1 MKGGSSLVV
10 ELEEENNNINSII
23 IIQNKDNK
31 HYHGEQESF
40 KIAFYSIIN
49 FIYFFPVFFAITYP
63 FPATPRPHSLER
75 SRGTS
80 IQYRRVT
87 QSVPQARG
95 NDHPASPRPAR
106 RRGSGKRAAEARSR
120 ADSTVVTH
128 FASSVSMRRRFR
140 CGDTLAIYCMYVL
153 YVQHGTVLC
162 GLGFIQGTCVDESLD
177 SAGGSVKLYGKA
189 IGSIPRRNK
198 RLVRRGNYRSLLPC
212 YNTVYSLVVVVY
224 AVR

>member
-1 MKGGSSLVV
+1 MEGGSSLVV

-40 KIAFYSIIN
+40 KIAFLFL
-49 FIYFFPVFFAITYP
+49 FIYFFSIFFAITYP
-63 FPATPRPHSLER
+63 FPAAPRPHSLER

-80 IQYRRVT
+80 IQDRRVT
-87 QSVPQARG
+87 QSVKPGGATRPPVPAPPAGVAVVRG
-95 NDHPASPRPAR
+95 RQRPAVVPI
-106 RRGSGKRAAEARSR
+106 ARLLP
-120 ADSTVVTH
+120 TLPP
-128 FASSVSMRRRFR
+128 RFR
-140 CGDTLAIYCMYVL
+140 CGDTFAIYCMYSM

-177 SAGGSVKLYGKA
+177 SAGGGVKLYGKA

-212 YNTVYSLVVVVY
+212 YSTVYSPVQ
-224 AVR
+224 